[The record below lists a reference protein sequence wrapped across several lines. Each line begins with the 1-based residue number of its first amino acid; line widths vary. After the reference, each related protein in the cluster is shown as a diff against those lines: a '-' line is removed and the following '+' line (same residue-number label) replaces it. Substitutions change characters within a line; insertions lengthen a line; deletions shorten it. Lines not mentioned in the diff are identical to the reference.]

1 LEREAADVHAS
12 DDAAATGPAAV
23 VGLRFNQG
31 CQIESSYLVIE
42 SYVFASIDSNVTHIE
57 FNNLFDSHSNFKLPL
72 DPRYKAA
79 CNHDVPCSVTRV
91 PGCYWL
97 DRL

>member
-42 SYVFASIDSNVTHIE
+42 SYVFA
-57 FNNLFDSHSNFKLPL
+57 
-72 DPRYKAA
+72 
-79 CNHDVPCSVTRV
+79 
-91 PGCYWL
+91 
-97 DRL
+97 